1 MSKNSVWLE
10 LADDRVL
17 VDVGSAAEGYWR
29 GLGYVEPGASLS
41 DEPVTAEKPARKPTT
56 KKSVELNPEIVL

>member
-41 DEPVTAEKPARKPTT
+41 DEPD
-56 KKSVELNPEIVL
+56 